1 MGGEVYRCVY
11 GCNIFIWWVC
21 LYNCVLSII
30 IGGYTS
36 GVFMVW
42 GQGGTGFGIIE
53 EWGIKEVESGNGRW

>member
-1 MGGEVYRCVY
+1 MYRCVY
-11 GCNIFIWWVC
+11 GCNIFIWWFC

-42 GQGGTGFGIIE
+42 GQGVPDLE
-53 EWGIKEVESGNGRW
+53 LLKNVR